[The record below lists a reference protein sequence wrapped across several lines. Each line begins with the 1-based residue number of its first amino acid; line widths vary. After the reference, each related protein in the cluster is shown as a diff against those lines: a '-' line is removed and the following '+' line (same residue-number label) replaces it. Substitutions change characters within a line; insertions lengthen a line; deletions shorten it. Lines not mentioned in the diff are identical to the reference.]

1 MRRFPPTIRS
11 TSPAP
16 SQYNE
21 VHLLI
26 GTELSFE
33 EILAIV
39 KREGRI
45 ARICDRASFNLV
57 EVWIEN
63 RFLIEVVSGKEIE
76 RYRKFYSSPDNWREA
91 IEHVPM
97 PLPQFGYA
105 DRWLESPEE

>member
-1 MRRFPPTIRS
+1 
-11 TSPAP
+11 
-16 SQYNE
+16 
-21 VHLLI
+21 
-26 GTELSFE
+26 LSFE
-33 EILAIV
+33 EILAV
-39 KREGRI
+39 AKREGWI

-76 RYRKFYSSPDNWREA
+76 RYRKFYSSLDNWREA
-91 IEHVPM
+91 SKHVPM